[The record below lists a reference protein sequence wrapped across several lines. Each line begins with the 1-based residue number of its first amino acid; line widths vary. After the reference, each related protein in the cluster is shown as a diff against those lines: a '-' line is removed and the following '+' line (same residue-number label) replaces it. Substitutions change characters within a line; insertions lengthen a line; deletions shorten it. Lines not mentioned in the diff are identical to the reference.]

1 MALTETDIKI
11 IIAAEL
17 KKQGFDKAQKA
28 TSGLEKSFKKL
39 GLAVTAAFSVQQ
51 VVAFGKASLKAF
63 EEDQKAATR
72 LAQTLKNLG
81 LGFEDPRIQTYI
93 ANLERTSGVL
103 DDQLRPALQSLLTTT
118 GSVTTSQKLL
128 ATAIDVSRGSGED
141 LVTVA
146 NDLAQAY
153 VGNTKGLKKYNLG
166 LTQTELKGK
175 SFNDLMT
182 ILNSQFAGQNAA
194 YLETY
199 AGKMDALNVAFANAQ
214 ETIGKGLADA
224 FILLAG
230 DNGIGAATSAMEEFA
245 QKTSDAIVGVATLIN
260 KLNTSFPTLGGKSI
274 LETLYAA
281 AGGGFIDALAKIG
294 KEQRIAPKPFATPMS
309 ISGATDTMARQ
320 DAARKKAEADAAK
333 RAKALAALQ
342 TKVAKDQLA
351 KEKATQ
357 QLKRA
362 GTVFDMENI
371 QIVAA
376 LQGKVTEEQRLRLLA
391 LLAINNDMADA
402 ADKLTQAIL
411 AVQSPAFNMLG
422 ITITASDNATTVVE
436 KLIKAQTQL
445 LLVSGGIA
453 DIPKAKNPFEDWD
466 KVMKSIID
474 NLDTISKKIKELPT
488 APGTSAKTETT
499 TTTVIPIIPVIPGG
513 GVPGGGVPG
522 GDLPGYTGYAST
534 STFPGDI
541 SVLTG
546 STIDALIADA
556 YVSATMGGYGNTSL
570 TSSAN
575 VLSSARL
582 SAQLLAIQTQ
592 NKQTNDLAAARLEG
606 QYQAIASLNKQTN
619 DLAAARYAAMQRYY
633 APQTTPNVVV
643 NVAGSVSTERDL
655 VTTFTDALYEFQR
668 SGGDIRLSAVAI

>member
-294 KEQRIAPKPFATPMS
+294 KEQRIAPKPFTTPMS

-411 AVQSPAFNMLG
+411 AVQTPAFNMLG
-422 ITITASDNATTVVE
+422 ITISASDNATTVVE

-445 LLVSGGIA
+445 FLLAGGIK

-466 KVMKSIID
+466 AVMKSIIA
-474 NLDTISKKIKELPT
+474 NLDAISKRIREMPT
-488 APGTSAKTETT
+488 IGSGGGAPSGGGGGSSGNSGTGGDNSGNSGIGGSGGNTGVGGTGASTF
-499 TTTVIPIIPVIPGG
+499 VPSYGNQMQIPIG
-513 GVPGGGVPG
+513 
-522 GDLPGYTGYAST
+522 
-534 STFPGDI
+534 FE
-541 SVLTG
+541 
-546 STIDALIADA
+546 
-556 YVSATMGGYGNTSL
+556 NTSL
-570 TSSAN
+570 ATDVN
-575 VLSSARL
+575 M
-582 SAQLLAIQTQ
+582 LASMRYEAMYQDIKT
-592 NKQTNDLAAARLEG
+592 TNALTNNLAAARYEAM
-606 QYQAIASLNKQTN
+606 YQAIKTQNQQTN

-633 APQTTPNVVV
+633 APSTPTVVV
-643 NVAGSVSTERDL
+643 NVAGNVTTERDL
-655 VTTFTDALYEFQR
+655 VTSITDSLYEFQR